1 MLSDIF
7 SIQTLLIA
15 IVLVVAISIHEYAH
29 AWCANKLGDPTPRL
43 QWRLTPNPLVHID
56 PFGFILI
63 FIIHFGWWRPVYTNP
78 SYFRNPVRD
87 DFLVAMA
94 GPMSNFILAIL
105 GFIILCILWLWFGY
119 NQIEIA
125 NIIDFWIM
133 SRPNILL
140 IFRAMFAMYNIALAI
155 FNLLPLFPLDG
166 YRIIKIISPKAGYF
180 LERNGQVAMII
191 TIIIIFSGAR
201 FIIPQVT
208 YAVSQ
213 MMFKLIS
220 QPFF

>member
-1 MLSDIF
+1 
-7 SIQTLLIA
+7 
-15 IVLVVAISIHEYAH
+15 
-29 AWCANKLGDPTPRL
+29 
-43 QWRLTPNPLVHID
+43 
-56 PFGFILI
+56 
-63 FIIHFGWWRPVYTNP
+63 
-78 SYFRNPVRD
+78 
-87 DFLVAMA
+87 
-94 GPMSNFILAIL
+94 
-105 GFIILCILWLWFGY
+105 
-119 NQIEIA
+119 
-125 NIIDFWIM
+125 M